1 MRCENNLLN
10 FGTSFTQC
18 SASGMTMFDYLFIA
32 LITAI
37 VALIT
42 AIVKYV
48 FDDIANWT
56 TVFWIFYAVD
66 LVRVWRGGKSVLL
79 IPIRILILIL
89 EPILIPILEPILIP
103 IINFLY
109 RIQAQFIYE
118 ILPFLILLFIIG
130 PLRMAIEIFT
140 VSKKK

>member
-48 FDDIANWT
+48 FDIANWT

-66 LVRVWRGGKSVLL
+66 LVRLMWRGGNSVLL

-109 RIQAQFIYE
+109 HIQAQFIYE